1 MTLAAASAALALP
14 AAQADLVESV
24 LGQPDFSFSYG
35 GFIRNENAVSI
46 TGKEN
51 PYNQRGNIFNGK
63 TVERNGRSLL
73 VPLLSFNDEVVRP
86 VEKSDTTFNMEMI
99 RGEFNAN
106 VSLFSNLRLN
116 VKVRA
121 VGDPDIYDDQF
132 DIDDIRTADAVGTL
146 NNDDPNFYEYRYDSG
161 KALAPTTRNP
171 SEPQDRGNDAFE
183 ARQVAKLEGE
193 EGSSPL
199 EWAGDDYMVDLPQ
212 FYLDYQKGPLLIRA
226 GNQQIA
232 WGDLLFFRIM
242 DVPNGLDLRRHQ
254 LLDFVSEEFS
264 DKRIPSLGVR
274 ASYLLPRN
282 SLPFNILGGWEID
295 SYAQRFRPTIYPN
308 PNTPYNVIPSQFTV
322 HDQFKQYDDE
332 YNYGIRLRG
341 PVGPVDL
348 TLMANRRYNHFGFFQ
363 WTDSDVVQGLQPGGP
378 AGVGDAGALFS
389 DFFAGELADSVFEVD
404 PTGVTSA
411 EEFYTYGA
419 LARLN
424 HFTGLNTAIREFPGA
439 QDATAREASTPA
451 EQEAQED
458 LFLQLSGGLRG
469 HIKRE
474 YARENNFGLGMSYR
488 IEGPSDSIL
497 FDQINA
503 SLEAKF
509 TPDRKFTPT
518 DLNPYRDNV
527 IEEDEYEIGLVFQK
541 FVRYSRTFPAAFAV
555 LQYLHRSESDIFN
568 RHLSGYG
575 GDPNAD
581 DPEDR
586 LPDGISSANYV
597 AFAFQQPFPN
607 RIWRIDFAALY
618 DVQGGLL
625 VQPALRWKPNSEWT
639 FQVFANMIGTVH
651 GSKYDNTLS
660 TVDFADEITTR
671 VEYQF

>member
-1 MTLAAASAALALP
+1 M
-14 AAQADLVESV
+14 

-46 TGKEN
+46 TSDEN

-63 TVERNGRSLL
+63 TVKRSGQSLL
-73 VPLLSFNDEVVRP
+73 LPALGFNDEVERV
-86 VEKSDTTFNMEMI
+86 VEPADTTFNMQMI
-99 RGEFNAN
+99 RGELNAN
-106 VSLFSNLRLN
+106 VGLFTNLRLN

-132 DIDDIRTADAVGTL
+132 DIDDVPFADAAGTL

-161 KALAPTTRNP
+161 KALFP
-171 SEPQDRGNDAFE
+171 SADSPDGGRGGERFAAYGSAEDQAVE
-183 ARQVAKLEGE
+183 ARELAKLEGE

-199 EWAGDDYMVDLPQ
+199 EWAGEDYMVDVPQ
-212 FYLDYQKGPLLIRA
+212 FYLDYQTGPLLIRA

-232 WGDLLFFRIM
+232 WGDLLFFRIL
-242 DVPNGLDLRRHQ
+242 DVPNGLDLRRHSV
-254 LLDFVSEEFS
+254 LDFVSEEFS

-274 ASYLLPRN
+274 TSYLVPRD
-282 SLPFNILGGWEID
+282 SMPFNLLGGWEID
-295 SYAQRFRPTIYPN
+295 SYAQRFRPTIYSN

-332 YNYGIRLRG
+332 FNYGIRLRG

-363 WTDSDVVQGLQPGGP
+363 WTDSDVSQGLQPQAP
-378 AGVGDAGALFS
+378 SGVGINVLSAPLAGGLG
-389 DFFAGELADSVFEVD
+389 DQLADSPFEVD
-404 PTGVTSA
+404 TTGVVSA
-411 EEFYTYGA
+411 KEFYNYGA

-424 HFTGLNTAIREFPGA
+424 HFTGLNAAIDNFRGSY
-439 QDATAREASTPA
+439 DATAREASTPA

-458 LFLQLSGGLRG
+458 LFFQLSGGLRG
-469 HIKRE
+469 HIQRE

-488 IEGPSDSIL
+488 IEGPTDSIL

-503 SLEAKF
+503 SIEAKY
-509 TPDRKFTPT
+509 TPDRHYTPT
-518 DLNPYRDNV
+518 DLDPFNPIV
-527 IEEDEYEIGLVFQK
+527 EDEYEIGLVFQK
-541 FVRYSRTFPAAFAV
+541 FVRYSQSFPAAFAV

-575 GDPNAD
+575 ADPNAD
-581 DPEDR
+581 EPEDR

-597 AFAFQQPFPN
+597 AFAFQQPFPG

-625 VQPALRWKPNSEWT
+625 VQPALRWKPSGSWT
-639 FQVFANMIGTVH
+639 FQVFANFIGTVH